1 MDRKN
6 PVGLMLL
13 SEVALGDMYELKK
26 ATVSFCSCIEK
37 EEAMLS
43 NRILLFFFIFLFS
56 AFGFQARS

>member
-1 MDRKN
+1 VDRKN